1 MLYRAGFRSIR
12 WLQGR
17 QQQGFARAIKR
28 VDGQRMADRLYMH
41 TNLMATPGL
50 RTYVQQRIASK
61 VLDRSIACDGGLT
74 MTSLNGHHAR
84 SLWMRAD
91 GQANDTF
98 GTYALATDQG
108 EVGFQD
114 CSTFE
119 LL

>member
-17 QQQGFARAIKR
+17 QQHGFARAIER

-41 TNLMATPGL
+41 TNLMAAPGL

-61 VLDRSIACDGGLT
+61 ALDRSIACEGGFA
-74 MTSLNGHHAR
+74 MTALNGHHAR
-84 SLWMRAD
+84 SLWMRPD

-98 GTYALATDQG
+98 RTYTLATDQG
-108 EVGFQD
+108 EIGFQD
-114 CSTFE
+114 CPMFE